1 MKCGKHDLP
10 LDKHTVVHLRIY
22 SMSTNFWKNK
32 KQKVTPASRLSKNI
46 FPKSAFIYVPRIA
59 MYLLCT
65 CIFLGRT

>member
-10 LDKHTVVHLRIY
+10 LDKHTVVHLRIL
-22 SMSTNFWKNK
+22 STILTFLEKTK
-32 KQKVTPASRLSKNI
+32 GHTYIKAIQKH

-65 CIFLGRT
+65 CVFLGRT